1 MEVVELISLKV
12 APFTLGK
19 VIWKSV
25 LTRRTLFREHP
36 DYCMN

>member
-1 MEVVELISLKV
+1 MEVIELISLKV
-12 APFTLGK
+12 APSTLGK

-25 LTRRTLFREHP
+25 LTRATLFGKHP